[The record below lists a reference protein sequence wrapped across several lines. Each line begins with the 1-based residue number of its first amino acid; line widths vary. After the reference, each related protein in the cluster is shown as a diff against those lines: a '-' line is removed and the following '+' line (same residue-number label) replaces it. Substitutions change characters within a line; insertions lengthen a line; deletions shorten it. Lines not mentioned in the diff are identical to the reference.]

1 VPSAKVAGEDTAKA
15 MTVTAKDTAKA
26 GGQGRE
32 VFLLTATR
40 TITEFQLKEMNAK

>member
-15 MTVTAKDTAKA
+15 MPVSAKA

-40 TITEFQLKEMNAK
+40 TITEFQLKEINAK